1 MRILLIE
8 DEKKLATFLKG
19 KLEEKCFTVDIAHD
33 GEKGSF
39 FARTND
45 YDLIVL
51 DNVLPKKSGPE
62 VCKEIRDRGRHMPIL
77 VLSVKTE
84 TDAKIELLNAG
95 ADDYLAKPFSFEELL
110 ARIGALL
117 RRPRHIEG
125 QVLSVDDLT
134 VNATT
139 YTITRNKKEVYLTR
153 KEFTLLWYLVRN
165 KGVVLSRGM
174 LLEHVWDMD
183 TDPFS
188 NTIEAH
194 IASLRRKLEPR
205 GARKLIKTVPGRG
218 YKIEAA

>member
-8 DEKKLATFLKG
+8 DEKKIGVFLKS
-19 KLEEKCFTVDIAHD
+19 KLQEKCFTVDVALD

-39 FARTND
+39 LARTND
-45 YDLIVL
+45 YDLILL
-51 DNVLPKKSGPE
+51 DNILPKKSGVE
-62 VCKEIRDRGRHMPIL
+62 VCTEVRARGKHVPIL

-84 TDAKIELLNAG
+84 SEAKVELLNAG
-95 ADDYLAKPFSFEELL
+95 ADDYLAKPFSFDELL
-110 ARIGALL
+110 ARIGALM

-125 QVLSVDDLT
+125 NVMSVDDLSI
-134 VNATT
+134 NATT
-139 YTITRNKKEVYLTR
+139 YTVERDKKEVYLTR
-153 KEFTLLWYLVRN
+153 KEFSLLWYLIRN

-194 IASLRRKLEPR
+194 IASLRRKLDVGR
-205 GARKLIKTVPGRG
+205 TKRLIKTVPGRG
-218 YKIEAA
+218 YKIDG